1 MSRLEDYANKY
12 QCVRF
17 ERRDGILQM
26 TLHTDGGSL
35 RWGFGPHGEL
45 PEAFHDVGAD
55 RDNRVVILTGTG
67 AEFSGPRATPGTS
80 SFPTRPGW
88 ERIDRIH
95 WEGRHLL
102 MRLLEIEVPVIS
114 AINGPAWRHSEI
126 PLLGDIVLAADTA
139 QFQDSAHFPRKS
151 CRATACTSS
160 CRCCSGIN
168 RGRYYLLTGQTLD
181 AQKAHELGL
190 VAEVLPPDKLMARA
204 WELAEELAKKPTLAL
219 RYTRLLLTEY
229 LRRQMHDLLGYG
241 LGMEML
247 ALLEKPEGTVDKR
260 QLHCER
266 SEAVSR
272 RRVPV
277 G

>member
-1 MSRLEDYANKY
+1 MTTFPEYRE
-12 QCVRF
+12 RF
-17 ERRDGILQM
+17 RHVAMERQDGIILLR
-26 TLHTDGGSL
+26 LHTDDGPL
-35 RWGFGPHGEL
+35 QWGDGPHTEL
-45 PEAFHDVGAD
+45 SSCFVDVAND
-55 RDNRVVILTGTG
+55 PDNRVVILTGTG

-88 ERIDRIH
+88 DRIDRIH

-102 MRLLEIEVPVIS
+102 MRLLEIEVPMIS

-126 PLLGDIVLAADTA
+126 PLLCDIVLAADTA
-139 QFQDSAHFPRKS
+139 QFQDSAHFPS
-151 CRATACTSS
+151 DVVP
-160 CRCCSGIN
+160 GDGMHIVMPLLLGLN

-181 AQKAHELGL
+181 ARKAHEFGL
-190 VAEVLPPDKLMARA
+190 VAEVLPPDRLMARA

-247 ALLEKPEGTVDKR
+247 ALLEKPEAPPEK
-260 QLHCER
+260 
-266 SEAVSR
+266 S
-272 RRVPV
+272 
-277 G
+277 

>member
-1 MSRLEDYANKY
+1 MSKLEDYANKY

-17 ERRDGILQM
+17 ERRGGILQM
-26 TLHTDGGSL
+26 TLHTSGDSL

-80 SFPTRPGW
+80 SFPTRPPAD
-88 ERIDRIH
+88 RIDRIH

-126 PLLGDIVLAADTA
+126 PLLCDIVLASDTA
-139 QFQDSAHFPRKS
+139 QFQDSAHFPS
-151 CRATACTSS
+151 DVVP
-160 CRCCSGIN
+160 GDGMHIVMPLLLGLN

-181 AQKAHELGL
+181 AQQAHQFGL
-190 VAEVLPPDKLMARA
+190 VAEILPPDRLIARA
-204 WELAEELAKKPTLAL
+204 WELAEGLAQKPTLTL

-241 LGMEML
+241 LGMELL
-247 ALLEKPEGTVDKR
+247 ALLEKPET
-260 QLHCER
+260 Q
-266 SEAVSR
+266 
-272 RRVPV
+272 P
-277 G
+277 